1 MSGNTEPGVQ
11 GLRGIASLMVL
22 AYHLSIA
29 ASVPLGLWLFG
40 WGYTGVDLF
49 FVLSGYL
56 LTRKFIRGDY
66 SRGGRFTPGP
76 YYLRRIA
83 RIWPL
88 YYLTLPLFLV
98 VLAAPPTWLDL
109 VFGQDYLQSTFA
121 FVPTWTLC
129 IEEAFYIALPIWALA
144 YRSRWWPH
152 MTVSL
157 GILSVAWGTYAT
169 ASGPD
174 FYLMAQLPAYA
185 FTFGMGAVAARG
197 FALRLPSWT
206 VLGAVVISAPCLVLL
221 QNSAVQPAWA
231 AVLFYLVLVNARDA
245 AALAHPAV
253 ALLGQIAYPVY
264 LLGLPVEVASRW
276 ATPDP
281 WLWVPLTIGATIGGA
296 WILSVTVEAPLI
308 RWGRRLEAR
317 LWP

>member
-1 MSGNTEPGVQ
+1 MSEPGVQ

-22 AYHLSIA
+22 AYHISIA

-76 YYLRRIA
+76 YYLRRVA

-129 IEEAFYIALPIWALA
+129 IEEAFYLVLPLWAFA

-152 MTVSL
+152 LTAAL
-157 GILSVAWGTYAT
+157 GVMSVVWGIYAT
-169 ASGPD
+169 WSGPD
-174 FYLMAQLPAYA
+174 YYLTAQLPSYA
-185 FTFGMGAVAARG
+185 FTFGMGAAAARG
-197 FALRLPSWT
+197 FELRVPFWAAI
-206 VLGAVVISAPCLVLL
+206 GAVVVSAPCLVLL

-231 AVLFYLVLVNARDA
+231 AALFYLVLVNTRSSAV
-245 AALAHPAV
+245 LANPTIAF
-253 ALLGQIAYPVY
+253 LGRIAYPVY
-264 LLGLPVEVASRW
+264 LLGLPTEILSRW
-276 ATPDP
+276 VTPDP
-281 WLWVPLTIGATIGGA
+281 WLWVPLTIGGTIGGA